1 MRKILGIIT
10 ILMLS
15 VGTFAQVKRTPAKR
29 AVKSTVPAKADET
42 VAPTPVAADV
52 KPVDAKK
59 TKIKTPPKD
68 GFSVRTDIDSN
79 VMVPYADV
87 REEDVYY
94 SKRVWREIDLR
105 DTINSVLKA
114 ENAKLIDILLEAVS
128 NEELTV
134 YSAKDTS
141 AGKILEDNDSF
152 RIALSARDALA
163 SARGLTEGVAD
174 SATGKI
180 AEPTLRRLRSDE
192 FSKFRI
198 KEDWILDIKRSIFEP
213 RIIGLAPMKMV
224 EGNWQPVFWI
234 YYEDARELLSKHRL
248 INPLNDASQ
257 LTFDDFFV
265 RRLFTSY
272 VVKETNPA
280 NKNIVDILG
289 QTDPKDTRK
298 LYESERIKKSI
309 SDYEQ
314 SLWEY

>member
-1 MRKILGIIT
+1 MKNIFGIIA
-10 ILMLS
+10 ILLLS
-15 VGTFAQVKRTPAKR
+15 LGAVAQQT
-29 AVKSTVPAKADET
+29 TVN
-42 VAPTPVAADV
+42 
-52 KPVDAKK
+52 PVDTVKK
-59 TKIKTPPKD
+59 TKAKIKTPPRD
-68 GFSVRTDIDSN
+68 GFSVRMDIDSN
-79 VMVPYADV
+79 VMVPFADV
-87 REEDVYY
+87 REEDVFY
-94 SKRVWREIDLR
+94 SKRIWRELDLR

-114 ENAKLIDILLEAVS
+114 ENAKLIDILLEAIG
-128 NEELTV
+128 NEELTA
-134 YSAKDTS
+134 YSPKDTT

-152 RIALSARDALA
+152 KIALTSNQALQ
-163 SARGLTEGVAD
+163 SARGVLEGEAD
-174 SATGKI
+174 AITGKI

-192 FSKFRI
+192 FLKYRI

-213 RIIGLAPMKMV
+213 RIVGIAPMKLV

-234 YYEDARELLSKHRL
+234 YFDDARELLSKQRL
-248 INPLNDASQ
+248 TNPLNDASQ

-265 RRLFTSY
+265 RRLFSSY